1 VTTYQ
6 TPNYGI
12 HYCDDLTPVKQ
23 LADVITALATDVDSA
38 LGRGGVAPYDAT
50 SLAAEVAARQSADT
64 ALDTRVTTVEG
75 KLTKS
80 YVTPTFANSYAQFS
94 TAPYGEKV
102 RASLDAQG
110 LVSVRGMV
118 LVPAVASTGA
128 VTMMTLPAGYRPAV
142 QLVRYL
148 DYGSGTTGVA
158 GARWRCNIAT
168 DGTVQ
173 VLPAT
178 TVGAGGFA
186 QIDWT
191 FRTVEP
197 S

>member
-94 TAPYGEKV
+94 TAPTG
-102 RASLDAQG
+102 RRSA
-110 LVSVRGMV
+110 R
-118 LVPAVASTGA
+118 PSTRKGWSA
-128 VTMMTLPAGYRPAV
+128 CAAWCSCPPSPRPA
-142 QLVRYL
+142 R
-148 DYGSGTTGVA
+148 
-158 GARWRCNIAT
+158 
-168 DGTVQ
+168 
-173 VLPAT
+173 
-178 TVGAGGFA
+178 
-186 QIDWT
+186 
-191 FRTVEP
+191 
-197 S
+197 